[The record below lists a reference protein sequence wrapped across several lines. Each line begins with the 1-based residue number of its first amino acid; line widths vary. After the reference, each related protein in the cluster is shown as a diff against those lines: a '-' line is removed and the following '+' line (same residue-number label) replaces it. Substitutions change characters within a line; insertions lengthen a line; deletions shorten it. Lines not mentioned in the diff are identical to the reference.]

1 MATRKSNV
9 TERAETDQPKEEQRM
24 DCWEQ
29 WSGQPAVSQIRN
41 SLEKYIHC
49 TGLQGS
55 SLSLLS
61 SLLYKSDGEE
71 KAHANRL
78 PQLVVAR
85 DEEEAGYLYADLVQL
100 IGKDDVCFFPSSF
113 RRHIKYGHVDA
124 GYEVLRAELITAL
137 NDGQTPLIV
146 SYPMALAEAIP
157 TQQELDERTQHFS
170 VGGKCNI
177 STLRSWLADEGFHL
191 TDYVYEPGEA
201 AFRGS
206 IIDIYSYNNDFPY
219 RLDLF
224 DDEIESI
231 RMFDPSTQLSKK
243 MLTKITI
250 VPKLS
255 AESSRVKNALFALL
269 PSVYKLFFVD
279 YDHTVETWKTLEQ
292 TEATVVEGGEGF
304 NSSCDMKALLLPT
317 QCLQQA
323 MQPYSFLLAHRSN
336 QLLATTQIAFHT
348 STQQLFHKNF
358 DLLIE
363 GLQRYK
369 EEGYC
374 VYFLSEGTAQ
384 VDRLKEILDE
394 KGRSDLCPKHILITL
409 HEGFSDHNT
418 RQVFLTDHQI
428 FERYHKYRLKSDK
441 VRLGKV
447 SLTIKDLNSFN
458 PGDYIVHYDHG
469 IGRFAGLITMVRE
482 GKEEEVLK
490 IVYKN
495 NDYILVSLHNL
506 RKLSKYRAK
515 DDGQPQLSQL
525 GSGAWLRIK
534 EKTKKRIKDIA
545 RELITL
551 YAARKEAEGFAFSP
565 DSYLQH
571 ELEASFI
578 YEETPDQLKAVEA
591 VKHDMEQPR
600 PMDRLLCGDVGFGKT
615 EVAIRAAFKAVCD
628 SKQVAVLV
636 PTTLLAYQHY
646 RTFGERLKDFPVRI
660 AYFSRARSA
669 KETRQLLDDLAQGKI
684 DIVIGTHR
692 LVGNKVQFKDLGLL
706 IVDEEQKFG
715 VKVKEAL
722 RQLQVNVDTLSM
734 SATPIPRTLQF
745 SLMGTRDLS
754 NILTPPPN
762 RYPIYTEIIDFN
774 IEVIAEAISYE
785 LSRNGQVYYVH
796 NKIEDIEDVAA
807 MIRRNVPKCRVAVG
821 HGRMQAAELEELILD
836 FARHEYDVLV
846 ATTIVENG
854 IDIPN
859 ANTII
864 IDRAQHYGLSSLH
877 QLRGR
882 VGRSSRK
889 AFCYLIAPSLSLLND
904 TSQRRLRAIEGYS
917 DLGSGL
923 RIAMQDLDIRG
934 AGNIFG
940 SEQSGFIADMGID
953 AYHKVFDEAV
963 REVKREEFTHLFAEE
978 KELLEEPLDTLF
990 ESDLALSFPPD
1001 YIPQDAERIA
1011 LYRELDGLTDEQ
1023 SVELFCQRLKDRF
1036 GTIPHEGEELIRV
1049 PSLRFLG
1056 RRLGMVK
1063 ITLRKGVLN
1072 LFLPEDPNSTYYQS
1086 DGFARLLVYVTN
1098 HLKTCLI
1105 EQGNKGQRVARIREV
1120 PSVQKGIEVLKEIL
1134 NSPTEYTD

>member
-1 MATRKSNV
+1 MSELKSDLFPQH
-9 TERAETDQPKEEQRM
+9 RTDEEQSVKNNSHWAR
-24 DCWEQ
+24 WTQQSAIQRIEKTQ
-29 WSGQPAVSQIRN
+29 EPA
-41 SLEKYIHC
+41 LHC
-49 TGLQGS
+49 SGLQGS
-55 SLSLLS
+55 AVATLLAT
-61 SLLYKSDGEE
+61 LYRGGEWE
-71 KAHANRL
+71 QEQWGAL
-78 PQLVVAR
+78 PLLVVAH
-85 DEEEAGYLYADLVQL
+85 DEEEAGYLYSDLVQL
-100 IGKDDVCFFPSSF
+100 TAKERVCFFPSSY

-124 GYEVLRAELITAL
+124 GYEVLRAELVTAL
-137 NDGQTPLIV
+137 SDGEQPLIIT
-146 SYPMALAEAIP
+146 YPMALAEAIP
-157 TQQELDERTQHFS
+157 AKEQLSERIQHCV
-170 VGGKCNI
+170 VGEKYDLKV
-177 STLRSWLADEGFHL
+177 LRAWLVEEGFTL
-191 TDYVYEPGEA
+191 TDYVYEPGEV

-206 IIDIYSYNNDFPY
+206 IVDIYSYNNDFPY
-219 RLDLF
+219 RLDFF

-231 RMFDPSTQLSKK
+231 RTFDPSTQLSKK
-243 MLTKITI
+243 KMETVSI
-250 VPKLS
+250 VSKLS
-255 AESSRVKNALFALL
+255 SMGTEQKHSLL
-269 PSVYKLFFVD
+269 SLLASTYRLVFSD
-279 YDHTVETWKTLEQ
+279 YDHAIESLLLLQ
-292 TEATVVEGGEGF
+292 DTEAMVVEGGEGF
-304 NSSCDMKALLLPT
+304 DSTYDMKARLLPVAQLEQEMQSFST
-317 QCLQQA
+317 LHLQTTRTLPSMPEVAFQTVL
-323 MQPYSFLLAHRSN
+323 QP
-336 QLLATTQIAFHT
+336 
-348 STQQLFHKNF
+348 LFHKNF
-358 DLLIE
+358 ELLIE
-363 GLQRYK
+363 GLERYR
-369 EEGYC
+369 EQGYK
-374 VYFLSEGTAQ
+374 VYFLSEGANQ
-384 VDRLKEILDE
+384 AERLSEILRDL
-394 KGRSDLCPKHILITL
+394 GREDLFPHILSITL
-409 HEGFSDHNT
+409 HEGFEDHVT
-418 RQVFLTDHQI
+418 RQVFLTDHQL

-447 SLTIKDLNSFN
+447 SLTIKDLNSFS

-469 IGRFAGLITMVRE
+469 IGQFAGLITMMRE

-490 IVYKN
+490 IVYRN

-515 DDGQPQLSQL
+515 DDGKPQLSQL

-534 EKTKKRIKDIA
+534 EKTKKKIKDIA
-545 RELITL
+545 RELIVL
-551 YAARKEAEGFAFSP
+551 YAARKESEGFAFSP
-565 DSYLQH
+565 DTYLQR

-591 VKHDMEQPR
+591 VKRDMEQAR

-646 RTFGERLKDFPVRI
+646 CTFNERLKDLPVRI
-660 AYFSRARSA
+660 AYFSRARTA
-669 KETRQLLDDLAQGKI
+669 KETKNLLTELAEGKI

-692 LVGNKVQFKDLGLL
+692 LVGKNVQFKDLGLL

-774 IEVIAEAISYE
+774 TEIIAEAINYE
-785 LSRNGQVYYVH
+785 LSRQGQVYYVH
-796 NKIEDIEDVAA
+796 NRIEDIEDIAA
-807 MIRRNVPKCRVAVG
+807 MIHRNVPKCRVAVG
-821 HGRMQAAELEELILD
+821 HGRMQPSDLEELILD

-846 ATTIVENG
+846 ATTIIENG

-864 IDRAQHYGLSSLH
+864 IDRAHHYGLSSLH

-889 AFCYLIAPSLSLLND
+889 AFCYLIAPPLSLLND

-953 AYHKVFDEAV
+953 AYHKVFEEAV
-963 REVKREEFTHLFAEE
+963 REVKREEFAELFTED
-978 KELLEEPLDTLF
+978 KEALEEPLDTIF

-1001 YIPQDAERIA
+1001 YIPQDAERIT
-1011 LYRELDGLTDEQ
+1011 LYRELDSLTTEESIEQ
-1023 SVELFCQRLKDRF
+1023 FCLRLKDRF
-1036 GTIPHEGEELIRV
+1036 GPIPQEGEELIRV
-1049 PSLRFLG
+1049 PSLRSLG
-1056 RRLGMVK
+1056 RRLGLIK
-1063 ITLRKGVLN
+1063 ITLRKGGMN
-1072 LFLPEDPNSTYYQS
+1072 LFLPEDSSNAYYQS
-1086 DGFARLLVYVTN
+1086 ELFSQLLVYITQ
-1098 HLKTCLI
+1098 HTKTCLI
-1105 EQGNKGQRVARIREV
+1105 EEGKKGHRVARIRYV
-1120 PSVQKGIEVLKEIL
+1120 SSVQQGVEILKEIL
-1134 NSPTEYTD
+1134 STPTEY

>member
-1 MATRKSNV
+1 MSTTKSAQTAPNSPLN
-9 TERAETDQPKEEQRM
+9 RETKQSNSHWVQWAKQSAIQNIEKSKE
-24 DCWEQ
+24 
-29 WSGQPAVSQIRN
+29 PALLCRGI
-41 SLEKYIHC
+41 
-49 TGLQGS
+49 QGS
-55 SLSLLS
+55 AIAALASA
-61 SLLYKSDGEE
+61 LYKGSTWGE
-71 KAHANRL
+71 L
-78 PQLVVAR
+78 PLPSQPLLIVAF
-85 DEEEAGYLYADLVQL
+85 DEEAAGYLYGDLVQL
-100 IGKDDVCFFPSSF
+100 IGKEEVFFYPSSF

-137 NDGQTPLIV
+137 SNGSMPLV
-146 SYPMALAEAIP
+146 VTYPMALAEAIP
-157 TQQELDERTQHFS
+157 NKEELEERILHYA
-170 VGGKCNI
+170 VGEKCHL
-177 STLRSWLADEGFHL
+177 SQLREWLLEEGFTL
-191 TDYVYEPGEA
+191 TDYVYEPGEV

-206 IIDIYSYNNDFPY
+206 IVDIYSYNSDFPY
-219 RLDLF
+219 RLDFF

-231 RMFDPSTQLSKK
+231 RTFDPSTQLSKK
-243 MLTKITI
+243 KVEEVSI
-250 VPKLS
+250 VSKLS
-255 AESSRVKNALFALL
+255 SIDSEHKNSLFSLL
-269 PSVYKLFFVD
+269 PATYRIVFAD
-279 YDHTVETWKTLEQ
+279 YDHTIDTLEQ
-292 TEATVVEGGEGF
+292 LDKTEAIVIEGGEGF
-304 NSSCDMKALLLPT
+304 DATSDMKAHLLSCDQLVQEMGSLSSLHLHSSHRLSSLPEVPFQT
-317 QCLQQA
+317 TA
-323 MQPYSFLLAHRSN
+323 QP
-336 QLLATTQIAFHT
+336 
-348 STQQLFHKNF
+348 LFHKNF

-363 GLQRYK
+363 GLQRYRD
-369 EEGYC
+369 EGYT
-374 VYFLSEGTAQ
+374 VYFLSEGVNQ
-384 VDRLKEILDE
+384 SERLQEIL
-394 KGRSDLCPKHILITL
+394 SDLGREDLFPLQLPITL
-409 HEGFSDHNT
+409 HEGFEDHT
-418 RQVFLTDHQI
+418 THQVFLTDHQL
-428 FERYHKYRLKSDK
+428 FERYHKYQLKSDK

-469 IGRFAGLITMVRE
+469 IGQFAGLITMMRE

-490 IVYKN
+490 IVYRN

-515 DDGQPQLSQL
+515 DDGKPQLSQL

-534 EKTKKRIKDIA
+534 EKTKKKIKDIA
-545 RELITL
+545 RELIVL

-565 DSYLQH
+565 DSYLQK

-591 VKHDMEQPR
+591 VKHDMEQAR

-646 RTFGERLKDFPVRI
+646 CTFSERLKDFPVRI

-669 KETRQLLDDLAQGKI
+669 KETKKLLEELAEGKI
-684 DIVIGTHR
+684 DIIIGTHR
-692 LVGNKVQFKDLGLL
+692 IVGKNVQFKDLGLL

-762 RYPIYTEIIDFN
+762 RYPIQTEIIDFN
-774 IEVIAEAISYE
+774 AEIIAEAINFE
-785 LSRNGQVYYVH
+785 LSRKGQVYYVH
-796 NKIEDIEDVAA
+796 NRIEDIEDIAA

-821 HGRMQAAELEELILD
+821 HGRMQPSDLEEIILD
-836 FARHEYDVLV
+836 FARQEYDVLV
-846 ATTIVENG
+846 ATTIIENG

-864 IDRAQHYGLSSLH
+864 IDRAHHYGLSSLH

-889 AFCYLIAPSLSLLND
+889 AFCYLIAPPLSLLND

-963 REVKREEFTHLFAEE
+963 REVKREEFSNLFAEE
-978 KELLEEPLDTLF
+978 KEALEEPLDTVF
-990 ESDLALSFPPD
+990 ESDLALSFPPE
-1001 YIPQDAERIA
+1001 YIPQDAERIT
-1011 LYRELDGLTDEQ
+1011 LYRELDSLTSEEDIEN
-1023 SVELFCQRLKDRF
+1023 FCLRLKDRF
-1036 GTIPHEGEELIRV
+1036 GAIPKEGEELIRV
-1049 PSLRFLG
+1049 PSLRSWGRKLG
-1056 RRLGMVK
+1056 LIK
-1063 ITLRKGVLN
+1063 ITLRKEGMN
-1072 LFLPEDPNSTYYQS
+1072 LFLPEDPASAYYQS
-1086 DGFARLLVYVTN
+1086 DLFSRLLVYITRN
-1098 HLKTCLI
+1098 TKTCLI
-1105 EQGNKGQRVARIREV
+1105 EQGKKGQRVARIQKV
-1120 PSVQKGIEVLKEIL
+1120 PTVSRGVEVLKEIL
-1134 NSPTEYTD
+1134 STPTEY